1 VNTGNEPHRPGERLA
16 PLVPVDAVVWH
27 DLEHG
32 SESADLSLWGEL
44 AQRVPGDGLVLEL
57 GCGTGR
63 VALHLARRGHE
74 VIGIDTDPALVGA
87 FNERAAQENLPAQAV
102 VGDVR
107 TLTLRRAFALVIA
120 PMQLI
125 ELLGDAT
132 ERLSALHA
140 AADHLGSGGRA
151 AFAIVEPDSLGAAA
165 AERWAGPEALPD
177 VREIHDWVFS
187 SRPMTVKPGARGV
200 VVKRFRQRVSPRG
213 EIFEEEHSEVLDLVG
228 ADRLEEEA
236 RLAQLVPIARR
247 TVAASYGYA
256 PSTVIVVEK
265 R

>member
-1 VNTGNEPHRPGERLA
+1 VNVM
-16 PLVPVDAVVWH
+16 VPVDAVIWH

-32 SESADLSLWGEL
+32 SESADLSLWRQL
-44 AQRVPGDGLVLEL
+44 AERVPRDGLVLEL

-63 VALHLARRGHE
+63 VALHLARRGHD

-87 FNERAAQENLPAQAV
+87 FNERAAEEGLSAQAV
-102 VGDVR
+102 VGDVS
-107 TLTLRRAFALVIA
+107 TLALGRAFALVIA

-132 ERLSALHA
+132 ERLDALYA
-140 AADHLGSGGRA
+140 TAKRLAPGGRA
-151 AFAIVEPDSLGAAA
+151 AFAIVEPDSIGGPA
-165 AERWAGPEALPD
+165 AERWSGPQALPD

-187 SRPMTVKPGARGV
+187 SRPMAVAPGARGV
-200 VVKRFRQRVSPRG
+200 VIKRFRQRVSPRG
-213 EIFEEEHSEVLDLVG
+213 EIFEEEHSEVLDLIG

-236 RLAQLVPIARR
+236 RLAQLVPIERR
-247 TVAASYGYA
+247 TVDASYGYA
-256 PSTVIVVEK
+256 PSTVVIVEK